1 MGKIADETEV
11 LEMYTAIMR
20 RDITDY
26 VKDGHD
32 IVDIPIKASDM
43 MKAGEAL
50 LKRIDA
56 AESAPSDE
64 GTQFGVIIMPSAEIS
79 GMDGKEN
86 KDA

>member
-26 VKDGHD
+26 IKDGHD
-32 IVDIPIKASDM
+32 IVDIPIKPSDM
-43 MKAGEAL
+43 MKAGEAI

-64 GTQFGVIIMPSAEIS
+64 GTQFGVIIMPSAEVS